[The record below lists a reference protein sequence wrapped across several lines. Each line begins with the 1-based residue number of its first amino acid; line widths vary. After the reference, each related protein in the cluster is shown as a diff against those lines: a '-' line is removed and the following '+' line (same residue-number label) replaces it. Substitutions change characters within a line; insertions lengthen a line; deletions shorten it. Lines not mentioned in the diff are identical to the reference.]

1 MLQKIGANCIGA
13 LQVSVQRQVL
23 VVFFGMLKY
32 VKRVLRRKTK
42 SFMTV
47 KSTITV
53 TKKREDVL

>member
-53 TKKREDVL
+53 TEKREDVL

>member
-1 MLQKIGANCIGA
+1 LLQKIGANCIGA

-53 TKKREDVL
+53 TEKREDVL